1 MIFPLDHPRK
11 MDVKSTIA
19 DFMGDIPL
27 TDSPPSLTGWHRADI
42 IAAVRKRGSNLS
54 RLGDAIGLS
63 RKSMSWALGK
73 RHPRA
78 NLAIAAFIGVD
89 PHEIWPCF
97 FPPTAAPSAPEASAK
112 ARSESRSSKRA
123 A

>member
-1 MIFPLDHPRK
+1 MAKKRHQIRRGPILALNGAFP
-11 MDVKSTIA
+11 A
-19 DFMGDIPL
+19 
-27 TDSPPSLTGWHRADI
+27 GWHRADI
-42 IAAVRKRGSNLS
+42 IAAVRRKGSNLA
-54 RLGDAIGLS
+54 RLGERIGLS

-89 PHEIWPCF
+89 PHEIWPLF
-97 FPPTAAPSAPEASAK
+97 FPPQTDTSAPQPSKK
-112 ARSESRSSKRA
+112 ARGVSRSDQKA

>member
-1 MIFPLDHPRK
+1 MASGPEKD
-11 MDVKSTIA
+11 
-19 DFMGDIPL
+19 
-27 TDSPPSLTGWHRADI
+27 GWHRADI

-54 RLGDAIGLS
+54 RLAEQIGLS

-89 PHEIWPCF
+89 AHEIWPRF
-97 FPPTAAPSAPEASAK
+97 FAPTPASEAEASK
-112 ARSESRSSKRA
+112 KGVKESRSKQKA

>member
-1 MIFPLDHPRK
+1 MDTIVRPDDPIFDDK
-11 MDVKSTIA
+11 N
-19 DFMGDIPL
+19 
-27 TDSPPSLTGWHRADI
+27 GWHRADI
-42 IAAVRKRGSNLS
+42 IAAVRRKGSNLS
-54 RLGDAIGLS
+54 RLAEEIGLS

-89 PHEIWPCF
+89 AHEIWPRF
-97 FPPTAAPSAPEASAK
+97 FPPTSGPSAPKPSAK
-112 ARSESRSSKRA
+112 AAKESRTSKRA

>member
-1 MIFPLDHPRK
+1 MDTKVRADDLIFDNK
-11 MDVKSTIA
+11 N
-19 DFMGDIPL
+19 
-27 TDSPPSLTGWHRADI
+27 GWHRADI
-42 IAAVRKRGSNLS
+42 IAAVRRKGSNLS
-54 RLGDAIGLS
+54 RLAEEIGLS

-89 PHEIWPCF
+89 PHEIWPRF
-97 FPPTAAPSAPEASAK
+97 FLPTAAPSTPEP
-112 ARSESRSSKRA
+112 RTNHRVESRSSKKA

>member
-1 MIFPLDHPRK
+1 MSEFA
-11 MDVKSTIA
+11 SS
-19 DFMGDIPL
+19 
-27 TDSPPSLTGWHRADI
+27 SPGWHRADI
-42 IAAVRKRGSNLS
+42 IAAVRRKGSNLS
-54 RLGDAIGLS
+54 QIAEQIGLS

-89 PHEIWPCF
+89 PHEIWPRF
-97 FPPTAAPSAPEASAK
+97 FLPTGAPSGPEPSAK
-112 ARSESRSSKRA
+112 TGKESHSKRKA